1 LCTSTFINTNTNKQT
16 DKQTKDKRQTDKR
29 QKTKDKRQTDK
40 QTNRQTDKRQTNRQI
55 NMSHNQSHFLTENIK
70 WGQGGNRVLSAKD
83 KTIIPGRIG
92 TAEGVQNDRIVKYYE
107 LLKDAKRWEGMS
119 QVKLAR
125 EAERRANALLRGD
138 IREYERQVHSHVL
151 YTK

>member
-1 LCTSTFINTNTNKQT
+1 
-16 DKQTKDKRQTDKR
+16 
-29 QKTKDKRQTDK
+29 
-40 QTNRQTDKRQTNRQI
+40 
-55 NMSHNQSHFLTENIK
+55 MSHNQSHFLTENIT

-92 TAEGVQNDRIVKYYE
+92 TAKAVSSVGSDIPANDRIVKYYE
-107 LLKDAKRWEGMS
+107 LLKDAQRWEGMS

>member
-1 LCTSTFINTNTNKQT
+1 
-16 DKQTKDKRQTDKR
+16 
-29 QKTKDKRQTDK
+29 
-40 QTNRQTDKRQTNRQI
+40 
-55 NMSHNQSHFLTENIK
+55 MPHFLTENVT

-92 TAEGVQNDRIVKYYE
+92 TANDDRIVKYYE
-107 LLKDAKRWEGMS
+107 LKKDAQRWEGMS

-138 IREYERQVHSHVL
+138 IGEYERQIHSHVL

>member
-1 LCTSTFINTNTNKQT
+1 
-16 DKQTKDKRQTDKR
+16 
-29 QKTKDKRQTDK
+29 
-40 QTNRQTDKRQTNRQI
+40 
-55 NMSHNQSHFLTENIK
+55 MSHNQSHFLTENIT

-83 KTIIPGRIG
+83 KTINPGGIG
-92 TAEGVQNDRIVKYYE
+92 TAEPFTSDGCDIPVNDRIVKYYE
-107 LLKDAKRWEGMS
+107 LLKDAQRWEGMS

>member
-1 LCTSTFINTNTNKQT
+1 
-16 DKQTKDKRQTDKR
+16 
-29 QKTKDKRQTDK
+29 
-40 QTNRQTDKRQTNRQI
+40 
-55 NMSHNQSHFLTENIK
+55 MSHNQSHFLTENIK

-92 TAEGVQNDRIVKYYE
+92 TAADDRIVKYYE
-107 LLKDAKRWEGMS
+107 LLKDAQRWEGMS